1 MELNK
6 LENLVN
12 TIITQSESE
21 LTSNLIDTLNESK
34 EVLLK
39 SYDSLANEYD
49 KIINNGKKESD
60 KLTKQIIG
68 SAELESR
75 NKQLAILE
83 EYIKKVFSTVT
94 SKLENMARENEY
106 SKFLSFL
113 IDESIKTLGT
123 SDIEVS
129 INDKDETIIKS
140 VLTKFTTV
148 KLASKRIA
156 CLGGI
161 KVKSKNGVMILDNT
175 IDARLANMKPLIR
188 KEIATKFGVNN

>member
-6 LENLVN
+6 LENLLN

-83 EYIKKVFSTVT
+83 EYIEKVFSTVT

-106 SKFLSFL
+106 SKFLSSL

-161 KVKSKNGVMILDNT
+161 KAKSKNGAMILDNT

>member
-6 LENLVN
+6 LENLLD

-21 LTSNLIDTLNESK
+21 LTSDLKYTLNESK
-34 EVLLK
+34 KVLLK
-39 SYDSLANEYD
+39 SYDSLENEYD
-49 KIINNGKKESD
+49 KIINDGKKESD
-60 KLTKQIIG
+60 KITKQILG

-75 NKQLAILE
+75 NKQLAMLE
-83 EYIKKVFSTVT
+83 EYIEKVFSKVI
-94 SKLENMARENEY
+94 SKLENMTRTNAY
-106 SKFLSFL
+106 SKFLSSL
-113 IDESIKTLGT
+113 IEESIKILGT

-129 INDKDETIIKS
+129 ITNKDEKIIES
-140 VLTKFTTV
+140 ALNKFTTV
-148 KLASKRIA
+148 KLSSERIT

-161 KVKSKNGVMILDNT
+161 KVRSKNGTMMLDNT

>member
-6 LENLVN
+6 LENLLN

-83 EYIKKVFSTVT
+83 EYIEKVFLQLHLNL
-94 SKLENMARENEY
+94 KIWPARTN
-106 SKFLSFL
+106 
-113 IDESIKTLGT
+113 
-123 SDIEVS
+123 
-129 INDKDETIIKS
+129 
-140 VLTKFTTV
+140 
-148 KLASKRIA
+148 
-156 CLGGI
+156 
-161 KVKSKNGVMILDNT
+161 ILNFCH
-175 IDARLANMKPLIR
+175 L
-188 KEIATKFGVNN
+188 